1 MSETQEPNSPEEPSA
16 NRNISAEETPDVA
29 INLAP
34 KRPPFA
40 WKKWLFWGGFI
51 SLLGLATGIIFGVF
65 VLWQGSQIEDIRKLQ
80 EHKPVLFT
88 KVYDRN
94 GQLIDII
101 SAEKRILLDFED
113 IPENFVYALVAVED
127 EYFFEHIGVSP
138 LGIAAALKD
147 YALTG
152 DMRGA
157 STLTQQLVKNITKD
171 KRPNVW
177 RKLKEQ
183 FLAVQVELRL
193 TKEEIFAMY
202 ANEVPFGNNQFG
214 IEAAARFYFGKSV
227 GALTL
232 AECAMLA
239 GIPQAPSALN
249 PYRNPDNCL
258 RRRNIV
264 LIRMYNEGYITL
276 EELEKTKAMPIDVVD
291 RNSVQERVVG
301 AFFVDKVRKYLFE
314 KYGEERVRTSG
325 WDIHTT
331 LDLRYQ
337 KFAEEAVREGL
348 KDVDKDMGYR
358 AEDCPSVFKGQ
369 AGEEDPQILQN
380 YYDPTW
386 RQGIQEGLNLRGV
399 IMAMTDKTVDVRIT
413 DRQFRLHPENMP
425 WLRMKGRTM
434 SHYFKVGDVPL
445 FKVVAREGGM
455 EGPMDLSDEEDVQ
468 ESETEDQT
476 EGQPADEVADANE
489 PGEDD
494 PFAHLTLMLDQE
506 PEIEGAFVV
515 RDPASGNQLAV
526 VGGYDYN
533 RSKFNRAEQ
542 AKRQVGSAFKPI
554 VFGAALEQGYNLADR
569 LFDEPTLFIDPSKF
583 YIDEYGRLEVHA
595 SQERARKMRL
605 GLIPKPKPYQPHNY
619 YLRYAGLVTLR
630 QAMAQSKNI
639 VSVKLLNSVGYD
651 HILDYAYRLQLGHN
665 NLQPFPSLALG
676 AMEMTLQDLVA
687 SYGVFAKNGVYY
699 DSRFITLIM
708 DSKGRVIEE
717 NTPTGRQ
724 VISPQNAY
732 QVADCLTSVV
742 EDSNGTA
749 KRARRLKL
757 NVGGK
762 TGTTDDYTDA
772 WFIGFTPQLAAG
784 SWVGRDLKESIGRNR
799 TGGNTALPIWVR
811 FFEKIRE
818 DLSAEDFPM
827 PEGLIRVPIDKYT
840 GTRITIDCDCT
851 QDDLI
856 FEVFEK
862 DNVVAD
868 ICTREEQQRM
878 QLPWYLQKR
887 SYDFDQ
893 ETDRLKP
900 AQEMINYASQQRA
913 LRFIKEQAEIQR
925 NQIAEEGS
933 RS

>member
-1 MSETQEPNSPEEPSA
+1 MSENQETEQAPEVEPSQPKA
-16 NRNISAEETPDVA
+16 NRRRKP
-29 INLAP
+29 LRWR
-34 KRPPFA
+34 K
-40 WKKWLFWGGFI
+40 LFFWSGFV
-51 SLLGLATGIIFGVF
+51 SLLGMATGIVFGIF

-101 SAEKRILLDFED
+101 SAEKRIILDYED
-113 IPENFVYALVAVED
+113 IPESFVYALVAVED

-138 LGIAAALKD
+138 LGILAALKD
-147 YALTG
+147 FAISG

-157 STLTQQLVKNITKD
+157 STLTQQLVKNITRD
-171 KRPNVW
+171 KRMSVW

-232 AECAMLA
+232 AESATLA

-249 PYRNPDNCL
+249 PYRNPENCL

-264 LIRMYNEGYITL
+264 LLRMFHEGYITREQY
-276 EELEKTKAMPIDVVD
+276 EETKKQPIDVVD
-291 RNSVQERVVG
+291 RGRVQDRIVG
-301 AFFVDKVRKYLFE
+301 AYFVDKVRNYLFE

-337 KFAEEAVREGL
+337 KFAEEAVQEGL
-348 KDVDKDMGYR
+348 KDVDKAMGYR
-358 AEDCPSVFKGQ
+358 AKDCPSVFKG
-369 AGEEDPQILQN
+369 AAAEENKDILTT

-386 RQGIQEGLNLRGV
+386 RLGIQEGLNLRGV
-399 IMAMTDKTVDVRIT
+399 VMAVADKTIDVRID
-413 DRQFRLHPENMP
+413 DRQFRLKPENMP
-425 WLRMKGRTM
+425 WLRMRGRTM
-434 SHYFKVGDVPL
+434 NDYFKVGDVPL

-455 EGPMDLSDEEDVQ
+455 EGPMDLSDDTDPPEPEPEVVVFEEGAEEQDPEAEAVVEI
-468 ESETEDQT
+468 ESEPVKED
-476 EGQPADEVADANE
+476 PY
-489 PGEDD
+489 
-494 PFAHLTLMLDQE
+494 AHLTLMLDQE
-506 PEIEGAFVV
+506 PEIEGAFVC
-515 RDPASGNQLAV
+515 RDPATGDQLAV

-542 AKRQVGSAFKPI
+542 AKRQVGSAFKPV
-554 VFGAALEQGYNLADR
+554 VFGAALEQGYNLADK
-569 LFDEPTLFIDPSKF
+569 LFDEPTLFIDPTKF

-595 SQERARKMRL
+595 SPSRARKMRL

-619 YLRYAGLVTLR
+619 YLRYAGLITLR

-651 HILDYAYRLQLGHN
+651 HVLDYAYRLDLGHN
-665 NLQPFPSLALG
+665 NLHPFPSLALG

-687 SYGVFAKNGVYY
+687 AYGTFAKNGVYY
-699 DSRFITLIM
+699 ESRFITMIM

-717 NTPTGRQ
+717 NLPTGTQ

-732 QVADCLTSVV
+732 MVADCLTSVV

-749 KRARRLKL
+749 KRARKLKL

-772 WFIGFTPQLAAG
+772 WFIGFTPQLSAG
-784 SWVGRDLKESIGRNR
+784 SWVGRDLKETIGRNR
-799 TGGNTALPIWVR
+799 TGGNTALPIWLR
-811 FFEKIRE
+811 FFEKILE

-840 GTRITIDCDCT
+840 GTRITTDCDCT
-851 QDDLI
+851 EDDLI
-856 FEVFEK
+856 FEVFKK
-862 DNVVAD
+862 DNVVTD
-868 ICTREEQQRM
+868 ICTRQDQQRM
-878 QLPWYLQKR
+878 KLPWYLQKR
-887 SYDFDQ
+887 TYEYDP
-893 ETDRLKP
+893 ETDRVKP
-900 AQEMINYASQQRA
+900 DWQMINYASQQRA
-913 LRFIKEQAEIQR
+913 NAFIRRQAEIQSE
-925 NQIAEEGS
+925 QSLEGS
-933 RS
+933 NP